1 MKERESEIE
10 GEMERVSERDGGTER
25 NRVSK
30 SDCHH
35 CHR

>member
-1 MKERESEIE
+1 MDIASEIE
-10 GEMERVSERDGGTER
+10 GEMDIASERDGATKR